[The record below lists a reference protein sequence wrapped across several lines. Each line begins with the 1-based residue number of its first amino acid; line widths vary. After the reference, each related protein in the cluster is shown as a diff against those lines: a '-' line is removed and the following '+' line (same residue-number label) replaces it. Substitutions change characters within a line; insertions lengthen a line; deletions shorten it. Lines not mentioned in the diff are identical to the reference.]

1 MRRIEDID
9 GALAEKLYVER
20 EYSLRKIA
28 AVMDTSHVTI
38 AAVLDRRGVTRRD
51 RRRAAQAHF
60 KLLRAASSARQGGRR

>member
-51 RRRAAQAHF
+51 RRSAAQAHF
-60 KLLRAASSARQGGRR
+60 KLLRASGARRGGRR